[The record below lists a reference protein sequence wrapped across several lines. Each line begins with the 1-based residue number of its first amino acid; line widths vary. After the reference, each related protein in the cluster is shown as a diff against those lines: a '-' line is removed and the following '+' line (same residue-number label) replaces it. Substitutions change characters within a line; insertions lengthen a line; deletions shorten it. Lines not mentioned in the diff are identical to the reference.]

1 MDGTEWID
9 DGPVVRPYALTRG
22 RTPPSAKSFDLL
34 TLIVATGTEAA
45 PDTADLGPEH
55 RRLLEMVRRARPVV
69 EVASDI
75 DLPLGVIRL
84 LLDDLLTHGLILTR
98 PPAATTPSAEAGI
111 LQEVIKG
118 LQAL

>member
-1 MDGTEWID
+1 MDEPELID

-22 RTPPSAKSFDLL
+22 RTPPSAKSFDLF
-34 TLIVATGTEAA
+34 TLIVATGTQA
-45 PDTADLGPEH
+45 PYTADLGPEH
-55 RRLLEMVRRARPVV
+55 RRLLALVGRARPVV
-69 EVASDI
+69 EVASDV

-84 LLDDLLTHGLILTR
+84 LLDDLLTHGLILAR
-98 PPAATTPSAEAGI
+98 SPSSAADFTEAGL

>member
-1 MDGTEWID
+1 MEEPELID
-9 DGPVVRPYALTRG
+9 DGPVLRPYALTRG

-34 TLIVATGTEAA
+34 TLVAATGSGN
-45 PDTADLGPEH
+45 PDATDLGPEH
-55 RRLLEMVRRARPVV
+55 HRLLGLVRRARPVV

-98 PPAATTPSAEAGI
+98 PPAPATRAPQADL

-118 LQAL
+118 LRAL